1 MITRLRRL
9 RPSPAMVVACLA
21 LLVALAG
28 TSVAA
33 VQVVVPRNSV
43 GALALKPNSVNSS
56 KVLNHSL
63 LKADFKAGQLPA
75 GPRGLPGPAGP
86 DGPAGPGRPG
96 RSGRSFRGR
105 YPGYV
110 AEVLTV
116 TGTKDDQTSS
126 TSFTAIDAAKLNV
139 TVPNNETDKLLVS
152 FNAETACYDR
162 AGAHCLRPD
171 HRRRQRDRPGAGQ
184 GLGVRQ
190 QTPPARSDSQAQHG
204 IVRDQPDAERRRAHG
219 PGSRSQ
225 RPLRRPSSGTTTGRS
240 PHSASASPNRSA
252 DPTSRGQVWACPRGE
267 AAPWP

>member
-63 LKADFKAGQLPA
+63 LKTDFKAGQLPA

-86 DGPAGPGRPG
+86 DGSGRPRRPG

-105 YPGYV
+105 HTRV
-110 AEVLTV
+110 
-116 TGTKDDQTSS
+116 
-126 TSFTAIDAAKLNV
+126 
-139 TVPNNETDKLLVS
+139 
-152 FNAETACYDR
+152 R
-162 AGAHCLRPD
+162 RRGADGERHEGRPD
-171 HRRRQRDRPGAGQ
+171 QLDLVHGDRRGEAQRDRPEQRDGQ
-184 GLGVRQ
+184 AARLLQRRDCVLRQ
-190 QTPPARSDSQAQHG
+190 SSEHTAWSGSPSTTTRSPRCRTRTRRSTAVTSASTVDSQAQHA
-204 IVRDQPDAERRRAHG
+204 IVRVSPTLSAGAHTV
-219 PGSRSQ
+219 RVEIA
-225 RPLRRPSSGTTTGRS
+225 TT
-240 PHSASASPNRSA
+240 SASTKFRY
-252 DPTSRGQVWACPRGE
+252 DDWTL
-267 AAPWP
+267 AAQRIRVT